1 MFVCFVSSL
10 CGWHRRQVLEDEEPE
25 YGGMIAD
32 TIYIFQ
38 GALSLEV
45 SQSPECAHSI
55 LCACFLVVLI
65 PFECACFSVH
75 ANWIGGRVVGRL
87 VLSMRHGRKTCARS
101 RFHLALSTR
110 DLARLSWPICCV

>member
-45 SQSPECAHSI
+45 SQSPNCAHSFDS
-55 LCACFLVVLI
+55 LCLLF
-65 PFECACFSVH
+65 
-75 ANWIGGRVVGRL
+75 GGL
-87 VLSMRHGRKTCARS
+87 DSL
-101 RFHLALSTR
+101 
-110 DLARLSWPICCV
+110 